1 MEKRGNFDDF
11 NHSENTAADPPYH
24 LKERTHPTLLVDIDP
39 KRCKPWRYHNRDSAW
54 LTRERCADLIH
65 SLQRDGQL
73 EPILV
78 RALSGDP
85 DADYEIIYGVRR
97 AFACAEIPNQHV
109 VARITDLDD
118 KSCMILMHS
127 ENANSKDIS
136 DFERAFSFAQ
146 QMKSGYF
153 KNQTEMAETMGLSQG
168 TISKMINAAEIFE
181 LEWIAALFQTKID
194 IPIKAAY
201 ALSLLLKEAET
212 RERIKTEAFDIQQSI
227 KETGFLPAPKVLHRL
242 IASAKGSAGSPFESV
257 ILTVDN
263 LPIVCCRQEKS
274 GKFMIVIE
282 NEAKKLTAVDIE
294 AACLKALR
302 EHVLRALFPGN
313 TNDLKVN
320 KNIMVE
326 ETA

>member
-1 MEKRGNFDDF
+1 MEKRGSFDDF
-11 NHSENTAADPPYH
+11 NHSENIAMDLTSH

-39 KRCKPWRYHNRDSAW
+39 KRCKPWRYHNRDGAW

-168 TISKMINAAEIFE
+168 TISKMIHAAEIFE
-181 LEWIAALFQTKID
+181 LEWIAELFQTKID

-201 ALSLLLKEAET
+201 TVSLLLKGAES
-212 RERIKTEAFDIQQSI
+212 RARIKTEAFYIQQSI
-227 KETGFLPAPKVLHRL
+227 KEIGFLPAPKVLHRL
-242 IASAKGSAGSPFESV
+242 IASAKGDAGTPFESV

-263 LPIVCCRQEKS
+263 SPIVCCRQEKS

-294 AACLKALR
+294 TACLKALR
-302 EHVLRALFPGN
+302 EHVLHALFPGN
-313 TNDLKVN
+313 KNDLR
-320 KNIMVE
+320 
-326 ETA
+326 